1 MGAKRNLANSFDAI
15 ERGSCSAIQAVAD
28 LHIFRRLS
36 RALRG
41 LIDDS
46 SMIRPEPWELVRA
59 IATHARRTAV
69 AWTSDDFGYPSAFS
83 VSIAREAWEC
93 FYQHDTRDIARRIAS
108 EVRGRIAQPFQP
120 EPRLTVTISCD
131 SLLYRGD
138 FDITAS
144 FDDQGSADE
153 DFGRRSTV
161 VLGDERD
168 SRKDGSG
175 AVFGGAYADGAPVT
189 PRGGTVV
196 RGAATYEPETAS
208 HAGWTSIA
216 TVLEGADAP
225 AGRMEAPHALLRF
238 GDESFELVDGA
249 TIGAPGHA
257 RNADI
262 ELPIGANRHVSG
274 RHGRFERTATGWTYE
289 QLGPNGSTLI
299 QNGSAT
305 GLRPGSKTALEHG
318 AVLELPHVEERLVF
332 ELVP

>member
-15 ERGSCSAIQAVAD
+15 ERGSYSAIQAVAD

-83 VSIAREAWEC
+83 VSVAREAWEC
-93 FYQHDTRDIARRIAS
+93 FYRHDTRDIARRIAS

-131 SLLYRGD
+131 PLLYRGD

-144 FDDQGSADE
+144 FDDHGSADE
-153 DFGRRSTV
+153 DFGRRS
-161 VLGDERD
+161 
-168 SRKDGSG
+168 
-175 AVFGGAYADGAPVT
+175 
-189 PRGGTVV
+189 TVV

-208 HAGWTSIA
+208 HAGRTSIA

-262 ELPIGANRHVSG
+262 ELPIGANRYVSG